1 MQNFCHIIWILY
13 LYSDVIFTSSIFQGE
28 RLVAKYNQK
37 WNHVFVATQYKKVVE
52 SQNSLYCDIV
62 YCIVAMKS
70 FLKLQKTTIYKI
82 INHDG

>member
-52 SQNSLYCDIV
+52 SQNSL
-62 YCIVAMKS
+62 
-70 FLKLQKTTIYKI
+70 
-82 INHDG
+82 